1 MIDLHCHST
10 ASDGTCSPRELV
22 SMAVKLGLKALA
34 LTDHDTMDGLP
45 EFQAAAREF
54 PQTCCVSGVEL
65 AARSREDYR
74 LGYHIVGLFLGEPSR
89 EMKEFMA
96 GCRKARV
103 ERNRAILERL
113 AALGHPL
120 EMADLEREADGGVQ
134 GRPHIAR
141 ALVRR
146 GVVES
151 VQGAF
156 QRFLGTGKPAYV
168 SRAVP
173 SPGEAISAIH
183 SCGGVAVWAHPFT
196 KGNHTVRKIHQ
207 MAVDLKA
214 VGLDGMEC
222 YYALHTPRQVQNA
235 LEICRDVGLFPSGG
249 SDFHGENIHGV
260 KLGVGTGRLQVPDRL
275 LEPLR
280 LCAAHRAV
288 VHQAPPE
295 NPSADPAEYPTHQTA
310 C

>member
-22 SMAVKLGLKALA
+22 SMGVKLGLKGLA

-45 EFQAAAREF
+45 EFQAAAWEF
-54 PQTCCVSGVEL
+54 PQICCVPGVEL
-65 AARSREDYR
+65 AARNREDPR

-89 EMKEFMA
+89 EMNEFMA
-96 GCRKARV
+96 GCRNARV
-103 ERNRAILERL
+103 KRNHAILKKL
-113 AALGHPL
+113 ADLGYSL
-120 EMADLEREADGGVQ
+120 DMSDLEREANGGVV

-141 ALVRR
+141 ALVRL
-146 GVVES
+146 GAVAS

-156 QRFLGTGKPAYV
+156 QRFLGTAKAAYV
-168 SRAVP
+168 AREVP
-173 SPGEAISAIH
+173 SPEEAISAIH

-196 KGNHTVRKIHQ
+196 KGNHTVKKLHQ

-214 VGLDGMEC
+214 MGLDGMEA
-222 YYALHTPRQVQNA
+222 YYALHTPKQVQNV
-235 LEICRDVGLFPSGG
+235 LEICRSVGLFPSGG

-260 KLGVGTGRLQVPDRL
+260 KLGVGTGHLQVPDRL

-280 LCAAHRAV
+280 LAAAHRAA
-288 VHQAPPE
+288 VHQEP
-295 NPSADPAEYPTHQTA
+295 PSAANPQSAR
-310 C
+310 

>member
-45 EFQAAAREF
+45 EFQAASREF
-54 PQTCCVSGVEL
+54 PQICCVPGVEL
-65 AARSREDYR
+65 AARNRENKN

-89 EMKEFMA
+89 EMNEFTA
-96 GCRKARV
+96 GCRNARV
-103 ERNRAILERL
+103 KRNYAILEKL
-113 AALGHPL
+113 AGMGYHLD
-120 EMADLEREADGGVQ
+120 MADLEREANGGVV

-141 ALVRR
+141 ALVRL
-146 GVVES
+146 GAAES

-156 QRFLGTGKPAYV
+156 NRFLGTAKSAYV
-168 SRAVP
+168 AREVP
-173 SPGEAISAIH
+173 SPEEAISAIH

-196 KGNHTVRKIHQ
+196 KGNPTVAKLRQ

-214 VGLDGMEC
+214 IGLDGMEC
-222 YYALHTPRQVQNA
+222 YYALHTPKQVQNA
-235 LEICRDVGLFPSGG
+235 LEICRSVGLFPSGG

-260 KLGVGTGRLQVPDRL
+260 KLGVGTGHLQVPDRL

-280 LCAAHRAV
+280 LCAAHRAA
-288 VHQAPPE
+288 VHQEPPS
-295 NPSADPAEYPTHQTA
+295 NAIPQPA